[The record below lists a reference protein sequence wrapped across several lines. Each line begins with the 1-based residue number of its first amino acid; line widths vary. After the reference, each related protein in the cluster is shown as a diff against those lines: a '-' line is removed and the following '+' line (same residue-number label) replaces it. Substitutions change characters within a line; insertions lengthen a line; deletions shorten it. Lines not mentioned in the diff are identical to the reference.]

1 MKHYFT
7 FGKLNINSKDPIIPR
22 INQIKSKKLLLEIK
36 HYNNNINTISIK
48 ELINRKIKKFNSL
61 SLKVKNRRNILNY
74 TNKYKNKT
82 HSYSS
87 KIIQNYSRKIKN
99 GISKES
105 SKTKENNKY
114 KNSYNDL
121 YYIEN
126 LKKKI
131 KNKNRNIF
139 DIFYN
144 KENILLMKS
153 FNTLNNQIRK
163 NINKKIL
170 YLNNPLNNNIQLNE
184 KSINNNNCIIKNNIK
199 NLLKN
204 NIDNNII
211 KKMKKEKDILK
222 LNKIY
227 IENRNERNLS
237 NMTIKN
243 KKPFNSINSRICFP
257 YFFKDNMIMDN
268 YSNKNILEYKKY
280 IQTQ

>member
-114 KNSYNDL
+114 KNSYHDL
-121 YYIEN
+121 CYVEN

-170 YLNNPLNNNIQLNE
+170 YLNNPLN
-184 KSINNNNCIIKNNIK
+184 II
-199 NLLKN
+199 
-204 NIDNNII
+204 
-211 KKMKKEKDILK
+211 
-222 LNKIY
+222 
-227 IENRNERNLS
+227 
-237 NMTIKN
+237 
-243 KKPFNSINSRICFP
+243 F
-257 YFFKDNMIMDN
+257 
-268 YSNKNILEYKKY
+268 
-280 IQTQ
+280 Q